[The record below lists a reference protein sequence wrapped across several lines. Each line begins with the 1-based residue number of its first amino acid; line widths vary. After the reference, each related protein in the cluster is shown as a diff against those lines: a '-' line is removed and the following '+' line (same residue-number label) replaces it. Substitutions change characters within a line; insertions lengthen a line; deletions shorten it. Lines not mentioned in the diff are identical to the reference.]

1 MLVRAMI
8 KATCGPYSYSFSEKI
23 SSVNTKIGQ
32 RPLNLAIVLATV
44 LGLTALTVPAYAL
57 DASLSVSADINASCT
72 ISTTDLSFGT
82 YDAIV
87 ANASQDL
94 TATATISTTCTS
106 GATSVVTMGGG
117 DHPSFSRGRGPGS
130 GTIRNMANEGST
142 SYLRY
147 EIYADASH
155 TIVWNYSQVSM
166 SSVASV
172 TGTGASQDMTVYGK
186 VFKNQ
191 KDAAAGSYA
200 DTVTI
205 GVNY

>member
-1 MLVRAMI
+1 M
-8 KATCGPYSYSFSEKI
+8 
-23 SSVNTKIGQ
+23 NTKIGQ

-72 ISTTDLSFGT
+72 ISTTDLSFSA

-94 TATATISTTCTS
+94 TETATISTNCTTGS
-106 GATSVVTMGGG
+106 IGIITMGGG
-117 DHPSFSRGRGPGS
+117 QYGAWNRRSR
-130 GTIRNMANEGST
+130 IRQMKNEGSN
-142 SYLRY
+142 SYLKY
-147 EIYADASH
+147 EIYADAGH
-155 TIVWNYSQVSM
+155 TFVWNYDPTRM
-166 SSVASV
+166 RTV
-172 TGTGASQDMTVYGK
+172 TEVVGNGAPQNMTIYGK

-191 KDAAAGSYA
+191 KDAAAGSYT

-205 GVNY
+205 GVYY

>member
-1 MLVRAMI
+1 MAEAN
-8 KATCGPYSYSFSEKI
+8 KEN
-23 SSVNTKIGQ
+23 SVKTKKGQ
-32 RPLNLAIVLATV
+32 RSLNLTIVLGIALGTAVFTVPVYATE
-44 LGLTALTVPAYAL
+44 TAENLTV
-57 DASLSVSADINASCT
+57 SAEITASCT

-82 YDAIV
+82 YDGIV

-94 TATATISTTCTS
+94 TATSTISTTCTA
-106 GATSVVTMGGG
+106 GTGGVVTMGGG
-117 DHPSFSRGRGPGS
+117 DHTSFSRGRGPGS
-130 GTIRNMANEGST
+130 GIIRNMANEGST

-155 TIVWNYSQVSM
+155 TYVWNYSQIAM

-172 TGTGASQDMTVYGK
+172 TGTGTSQDMTVYGK

-191 KDAAAGSYA
+191 QDAAAGSYT

-205 GVNY
+205 AFNY

>member
-1 MLVRAMI
+1 M
-8 KATCGPYSYSFSEKI
+8 
-23 SSVNTKIGQ
+23 NTKIGQ

-44 LGLTALTVPAYAL
+44 LGLTALTIPAYATNTAANL
-57 DASLSVSADINASCT
+57 TVSADINASCT
-72 ISTTDLSFGT
+72 MNVTDLNFGA
-82 YDAIV
+82 YDPIV
-87 ANASQDL
+87 ANATEGL
-94 TATATISTTCTS
+94 TGSATVSATCTS
-106 GATSVVTMGGG
+106 GATGVVTMSGGL
-117 DHPSFSRGRGPGS
+117 HPTFCMSSKCYRR
-130 GTIRNMANEGST
+130 TIRNMANEGST